1 MKRLLLLL
9 LTTSSL
15 ALFGCGPSQEEIDN
29 IATITCNIMGESR
42 NMDAAMRIREINNAR
57 EKIGGEPYLEGD
69 DEIKESFAYGLCEM
83 LVKNPDQYASDLSIA
98 KAKREEEDRKRE
110 EEDRKREER
119 RREELKIAEE
129 KRAEE
134 EKIARKKR
142 QEDERIARENRIKE
156 KIVAER
162 AEELA
167 CGLDKSSSDSAYV
180 EIERPLVANIVNSRK
195 VMQVKVAI
203 MTHYDDRVV
212 ANMEKHEF
220 AIRSEMLD
228 VMRKID
234 ENRISE
240 PNFRSDLAEQ
250 LKIAVNSVLERY
262 EDFGGVEEVMFT
274 EFVVQ

>member
-1 MKRLLLLL
+1 MADEELEAGEGGKKSSI
-9 LTTSSL
+9 LTYILIGVGVIVAL
-15 ALFGCGPSQEEIDN
+15 AITILATMYFVGYFDPDSAERIEE
-29 IATITCNIMGESR
+29 TVQQLE
-42 NMDAAMRIREINNAR
+42 MDAEEAR
-57 EKIGGEPYLEGD
+57 
-69 DEIKESFAYGLCEM
+69 A
-83 LVKNPDQYASDLSIA
+83 
-98 KAKREEEDRKRE
+98 
-110 EEDRKREER
+110 
-119 RREELKIAEE
+119 
-129 KRAEE
+129 
-134 EKIARKKR
+134 
-142 QEDERIARENRIKE
+142 
-156 KIVAER
+156 R

-167 CGLDKSSSDSAYV
+167 KGPSKETLDSPELTRFENTYM

-234 ENRISE
+234 ETRISE

>member
-1 MKRLLLLL
+1 M
-9 LTTSSL
+9 
-15 ALFGCGPSQEEIDN
+15 AD
-29 IATITCNIMGESR
+29 
-42 NMDAAMRIREINNAR
+42 
-57 EKIGGEPYLEGD
+57 
-69 DEIKESFAYGLCEM
+69 
-83 LVKNPDQYASDLSIA
+83 
-98 KAKREEEDRKRE
+98 
-110 EEDRKREER
+110 
-119 RREELKIAEE
+119 EELEAGEGGKKSPILAYILIGVGVIVALAITVLATMYFVGYFDPDSAERIEATVQQLEMEAEE
-129 KRAEE
+129 ARA
-134 EKIARKKR
+134 
-142 QEDERIARENRIKE
+142 
-156 KIVAER
+156 R

-167 CGLDKSSSDSAYV
+167 KGPSKETLDSPELTRFENTYM

-220 AIRSEMLD
+220 AIRSEMLN

-234 ENRISE
+234 ETRISE

>member
-1 MKRLLLLL
+1 MADEELEAGEGGKK
-9 LTTSSL
+9 SPIL
-15 ALFGCGPSQEEIDN
+15 AYILIGVGVIVALA
-29 IATITCNIMGESR
+29 ITVLATMYFVGYFDPDSAERIEATVQQLE
-42 NMDAAMRIREINNAR
+42 MDAEEAR
-57 EKIGGEPYLEGD
+57 
-69 DEIKESFAYGLCEM
+69 A
-83 LVKNPDQYASDLSIA
+83 
-98 KAKREEEDRKRE
+98 
-110 EEDRKREER
+110 
-119 RREELKIAEE
+119 
-129 KRAEE
+129 
-134 EKIARKKR
+134 
-142 QEDERIARENRIKE
+142 
-156 KIVAER
+156 R

-167 CGLDKSSSDSAYV
+167 QGPSKETLDSPELTRFENTYM

-234 ENRISE
+234 ETRISE

>member
-1 MKRLLLLL
+1 MADEELEAGEGGKK
-9 LTTSSL
+9 SPIL
-15 ALFGCGPSQEEIDN
+15 AYILIGVGVIVALA
-29 IATITCNIMGESR
+29 ITVLATMYFVGYFDPDSAERIEATVQQLE
-42 NMDAAMRIREINNAR
+42 MDAEEAR
-57 EKIGGEPYLEGD
+57 
-69 DEIKESFAYGLCEM
+69 A
-83 LVKNPDQYASDLSIA
+83 
-98 KAKREEEDRKRE
+98 
-110 EEDRKREER
+110 
-119 RREELKIAEE
+119 
-129 KRAEE
+129 
-134 EKIARKKR
+134 
-142 QEDERIARENRIKE
+142 
-156 KIVAER
+156 R

-167 CGLDKSSSDSAYV
+167 KGPSKETLDSPELTRFENTYM

-195 VMQVKVAI
+195 VMQIKVAI
-203 MTHYDDRVV
+203 MAHYDDRVV

-234 ENRISE
+234 ETRISE

>member
-1 MKRLLLLL
+1 MADEELEAGEGGKKSPI
-9 LTTSSL
+9 LTYILISL
-15 ALFGCGPSQEEIDN
+15 GVIVALAIT
-29 IATITCNIMGESR
+29 ILATMYFVGYFDPDSAERIEATVQQLE
-42 NMDAAMRIREINNAR
+42 MDAEEAR
-57 EKIGGEPYLEGD
+57 T
-69 DEIKESFAYGLCEM
+69 
-83 LVKNPDQYASDLSIA
+83 
-98 KAKREEEDRKRE
+98 
-110 EEDRKREER
+110 
-119 RREELKIAEE
+119 
-129 KRAEE
+129 
-134 EKIARKKR
+134 
-142 QEDERIARENRIKE
+142 
-156 KIVAER
+156 R

-167 CGLDKSSSDSAYV
+167 KGPDKEILDSPELTRFENTYM

-234 ENRISE
+234 ETRISE

>member
-1 MKRLLLLL
+1 M
-9 LTTSSL
+9 
-15 ALFGCGPSQEEIDN
+15 AD
-29 IATITCNIMGESR
+29 
-42 NMDAAMRIREINNAR
+42 
-57 EKIGGEPYLEGD
+57 
-69 DEIKESFAYGLCEM
+69 
-83 LVKNPDQYASDLSIA
+83 
-98 KAKREEEDRKRE
+98 
-110 EEDRKREER
+110 
-119 RREELKIAEE
+119 EELEAGEGGKKSPILAYILIGVGVIVALAITVLATMYFVGYFDPDSAERIEATVQQLEVDAEE
-129 KRAEE
+129 ARA
-134 EKIARKKR
+134 
-142 QEDERIARENRIKE
+142 
-156 KIVAER
+156 R

-167 CGLDKSSSDSAYV
+167 KGPSKETLDSPELTRFENTYM
-180 EIERPLVANIVNSRK
+180 EIERPLVANIVKSRK
-195 VMQVKVAI
+195 VMQIKVAI

-234 ENRISE
+234 ETRISE

>member
-1 MKRLLLLL
+1 MADEELEAGEGGKK
-9 LTTSSL
+9 SPIL
-15 ALFGCGPSQEEIDN
+15 AYVLIGVGVIVALA
-29 IATITCNIMGESR
+29 ITVLATMYFVGYFDPDSAERIEATVQQLE
-42 NMDAAMRIREINNAR
+42 MDAEEAR
-57 EKIGGEPYLEGD
+57 
-69 DEIKESFAYGLCEM
+69 A
-83 LVKNPDQYASDLSIA
+83 
-98 KAKREEEDRKRE
+98 
-110 EEDRKREER
+110 
-119 RREELKIAEE
+119 
-129 KRAEE
+129 
-134 EKIARKKR
+134 
-142 QEDERIARENRIKE
+142 
-156 KIVAER
+156 R

-167 CGLDKSSSDSAYV
+167 KGPSKETLDSPELTRFENTYM

-234 ENRISE
+234 ETRISE

>member
-1 MKRLLLLL
+1 MADEELESGEGGKK
-9 LTTSSL
+9 SPIL
-15 ALFGCGPSQEEIDN
+15 AYVLIGVGVIVALAITVLATMYFVGYFDPDSAERIEATVQQLEID
-29 IATITCNIMGESR
+29 
-42 NMDAAMRIREINNAR
+42 
-57 EKIGGEPYLEGD
+57 
-69 DEIKESFAYGLCEM
+69 
-83 LVKNPDQYASDLSIA
+83 
-98 KAKREEEDRKRE
+98 
-110 EEDRKREER
+110 
-119 RREELKIAEE
+119 AEE
-129 KRAEE
+129 ARA
-134 EKIARKKR
+134 
-142 QEDERIARENRIKE
+142 
-156 KIVAER
+156 R

-167 CGLDKSSSDSAYV
+167 KGPSKETLDSPELTRFENTYM

-234 ENRISE
+234 ETRISE

>member
-1 MKRLLLLL
+1 MADEELEAGEGGKK
-9 LTTSSL
+9 SPIL
-15 ALFGCGPSQEEIDN
+15 AYILIGVGVIVALAITVLATMYFVGYFDPDSAERIEE
-29 IATITCNIMGESR
+29 TVQQLE
-42 NMDAAMRIREINNAR
+42 MDAEEAR
-57 EKIGGEPYLEGD
+57 
-69 DEIKESFAYGLCEM
+69 A
-83 LVKNPDQYASDLSIA
+83 
-98 KAKREEEDRKRE
+98 
-110 EEDRKREER
+110 
-119 RREELKIAEE
+119 
-129 KRAEE
+129 
-134 EKIARKKR
+134 
-142 QEDERIARENRIKE
+142 
-156 KIVAER
+156 R

-167 CGLDKSSSDSAYV
+167 KGPSKETLDSPELTRFENTYM

-234 ENRISE
+234 ETRISE

-250 LKIAVNSVLERY
+250 LKLAVNSVLERY

>member
-1 MKRLLLLL
+1 WISIMADEELEAGEGGKKSSI
-9 LTTSSL
+9 LTYILIGVGVIVAL
-15 ALFGCGPSQEEIDN
+15 AITILATMYFVGYFDPDSAERIEE
-29 IATITCNIMGESR
+29 TVQQLE
-42 NMDAAMRIREINNAR
+42 MDAEEAR
-57 EKIGGEPYLEGD
+57 
-69 DEIKESFAYGLCEM
+69 A
-83 LVKNPDQYASDLSIA
+83 
-98 KAKREEEDRKRE
+98 
-110 EEDRKREER
+110 
-119 RREELKIAEE
+119 
-129 KRAEE
+129 
-134 EKIARKKR
+134 
-142 QEDERIARENRIKE
+142 
-156 KIVAER
+156 R

-167 CGLDKSSSDSAYV
+167 KGPSKETLDSPELTRFENTYM

-234 ENRISE
+234 ETRISE

-250 LKIAVNSVLERY
+250 LKLAVNSVLERY

>member
-1 MKRLLLLL
+1 MADEELEAGEGGKK
-9 LTTSSL
+9 SSILSYILIGVGVIVAL
-15 ALFGCGPSQEEIDN
+15 AITILATMYFVGYFDPDSAERIEE
-29 IATITCNIMGESR
+29 TVQQLE
-42 NMDAAMRIREINNAR
+42 MDAEEAR
-57 EKIGGEPYLEGD
+57 
-69 DEIKESFAYGLCEM
+69 A
-83 LVKNPDQYASDLSIA
+83 
-98 KAKREEEDRKRE
+98 
-110 EEDRKREER
+110 
-119 RREELKIAEE
+119 
-129 KRAEE
+129 
-134 EKIARKKR
+134 
-142 QEDERIARENRIKE
+142 
-156 KIVAER
+156 R

-167 CGLDKSSSDSAYV
+167 KGPSKETLDSPELTRFENTYM

-234 ENRISE
+234 ETRISE

>member
-1 MKRLLLLL
+1 MADEELEAGEGGKK
-9 LTTSSL
+9 SPIL
-15 ALFGCGPSQEEIDN
+15 AYILIGVGVIVALAITVLATMYFVGYFDPDSAERIEE
-29 IATITCNIMGESR
+29 TVQQLE
-42 NMDAAMRIREINNAR
+42 MDAEEAR
-57 EKIGGEPYLEGD
+57 
-69 DEIKESFAYGLCEM
+69 A
-83 LVKNPDQYASDLSIA
+83 
-98 KAKREEEDRKRE
+98 
-110 EEDRKREER
+110 
-119 RREELKIAEE
+119 
-129 KRAEE
+129 
-134 EKIARKKR
+134 
-142 QEDERIARENRIKE
+142 
-156 KIVAER
+156 R

-167 CGLDKSSSDSAYV
+167 KGPSKETLDSPELTRFENTYM

-234 ENRISE
+234 ETRISE

>member
-1 MKRLLLLL
+1 MADEELEAGEGGKK
-9 LTTSSL
+9 SPIL
-15 ALFGCGPSQEEIDN
+15 AYILIGVGMIVALA
-29 IATITCNIMGESR
+29 ITILATMYFVGYFDPDSAERIEAPVQQLEV
-42 NMDAAMRIREINNAR
+42 DAAEAR
-57 EKIGGEPYLEGD
+57 
-69 DEIKESFAYGLCEM
+69 A
-83 LVKNPDQYASDLSIA
+83 
-98 KAKREEEDRKRE
+98 
-110 EEDRKREER
+110 
-119 RREELKIAEE
+119 
-129 KRAEE
+129 
-134 EKIARKKR
+134 
-142 QEDERIARENRIKE
+142 
-156 KIVAER
+156 R

-167 CGLDKSSSDSAYV
+167 KGPDKETLDSPELTRFENTYM

-234 ENRISE
+234 ETRISE

>member
-1 MKRLLLLL
+1 MADEKLEAGEGGKK
-9 LTTSSL
+9 SSILSYILIGVGVIVAL
-15 ALFGCGPSQEEIDN
+15 AITILATMYFVGYFDPDSAERIEE
-29 IATITCNIMGESR
+29 TVQQLE
-42 NMDAAMRIREINNAR
+42 MDAEEAR
-57 EKIGGEPYLEGD
+57 
-69 DEIKESFAYGLCEM
+69 A
-83 LVKNPDQYASDLSIA
+83 
-98 KAKREEEDRKRE
+98 
-110 EEDRKREER
+110 
-119 RREELKIAEE
+119 
-129 KRAEE
+129 
-134 EKIARKKR
+134 
-142 QEDERIARENRIKE
+142 
-156 KIVAER
+156 R

-167 CGLDKSSSDSAYV
+167 KGPSKETLDSPELTRFENTYM

-234 ENRISE
+234 ETRISE

-250 LKIAVNSVLERY
+250 LKLAVNSVLERY

>member
-1 MKRLLLLL
+1 MADEELEAGEGGKK
-9 LTTSSL
+9 SPIL
-15 ALFGCGPSQEEIDN
+15 AYILIGVGVIVAFAITVLATMYFVGYFDPDSAERIEE
-29 IATITCNIMGESR
+29 TVQQLE
-42 NMDAAMRIREINNAR
+42 MDAEEAR
-57 EKIGGEPYLEGD
+57 
-69 DEIKESFAYGLCEM
+69 A
-83 LVKNPDQYASDLSIA
+83 
-98 KAKREEEDRKRE
+98 
-110 EEDRKREER
+110 
-119 RREELKIAEE
+119 
-129 KRAEE
+129 
-134 EKIARKKR
+134 
-142 QEDERIARENRIKE
+142 
-156 KIVAER
+156 R

-167 CGLDKSSSDSAYV
+167 KGPSKETLDSPELTRFENTYM

-234 ENRISE
+234 ETRISE

-250 LKIAVNSVLERY
+250 LKLAVNSVLERY

>member
-1 MKRLLLLL
+1 MADEELEAGEGGKK
-9 LTTSSL
+9 SSILSYILIGVGVIVAL
-15 ALFGCGPSQEEIDN
+15 AITILATMYFVGYFDPDSAERIEE
-29 IATITCNIMGESR
+29 TVQQLE
-42 NMDAAMRIREINNAR
+42 MDAEEAR
-57 EKIGGEPYLEGD
+57 
-69 DEIKESFAYGLCEM
+69 A
-83 LVKNPDQYASDLSIA
+83 
-98 KAKREEEDRKRE
+98 
-110 EEDRKREER
+110 
-119 RREELKIAEE
+119 
-129 KRAEE
+129 
-134 EKIARKKR
+134 
-142 QEDERIARENRIKE
+142 
-156 KIVAER
+156 R

-167 CGLDKSSSDSAYV
+167 KGPSKETLDSPELTRFENTYM
-180 EIERPLVANIVNSRK
+180 EIERPLVANIINSRK

-234 ENRISE
+234 ETRISE

-250 LKIAVNSVLERY
+250 LKLAVNSVLERY

>member
-1 MKRLLLLL
+1 MADEELEAGEGGKK
-9 LTTSSL
+9 SSILSYILIGVGVIVAL
-15 ALFGCGPSQEEIDN
+15 AITILATMYFVGYFDPDSAERIEETVQQLEID
-29 IATITCNIMGESR
+29 
-42 NMDAAMRIREINNAR
+42 
-57 EKIGGEPYLEGD
+57 
-69 DEIKESFAYGLCEM
+69 
-83 LVKNPDQYASDLSIA
+83 
-98 KAKREEEDRKRE
+98 
-110 EEDRKREER
+110 
-119 RREELKIAEE
+119 AEE
-129 KRAEE
+129 ARA
-134 EKIARKKR
+134 
-142 QEDERIARENRIKE
+142 
-156 KIVAER
+156 R

-167 CGLDKSSSDSAYV
+167 KGPSKETLDSPELTRFENTYM

-234 ENRISE
+234 ETRISE

-250 LKIAVNSVLERY
+250 LKLAVNSVLERY